1 MKTRVLR
8 SSSSVGDLVAPPAG
22 LARPRED
29 LRARDAARAV
39 QTLVVA
45 MIALG
50 KRTGLAA
57 PALGGGGD
65 LAATEPSLAAA
76 SIRSRPSAG
85 FGLLSLSSW
94 QTGNRYGQSANAPLQ
109 GTYDC
114 NPTIAIDTMID
125 TLACDG
131 P

>member
-1 MKTRVLR
+1 MKTRILR
-8 SSSSVGDLVAPPAG
+8 GSSSVGDLVAPPAG

-65 LAATEPSLAAA
+65 LAAA